1 MREDRHGGRHR
12 AAGAHPLEP
21 RTIDDVTMP
30 PPSTPFWDR
39 SFTRRGTLAMYDAG
53 CWAFATA
60 VVLGVRLDFAV
71 SDIQWRSTLRYVAIA
86 MVVLI
91 AFGYLTKFYRGRF
104 RVGSFDEVTG
114 LAGQFAMVGVSTAAL
129 FTLLDRSLPR
139 SIPVIVPPIALI
151 CAAAGRWLFRT
162 YRDRNAPRSTDRV
175 KKALVYGAGDAAYQ
189 LVTLL
194 RAELHPEYQVVG
206 LIDDNPAKRHL
217 RLHGIPVV
225 GNRSTLPSMASQLD
239 ADTVILAITTASGE
253 FVGALQDEVSRA
265 GLEFLTL
272 PPISEMIGGRV
283 DLGSIRQ
290 VDITDVLGRHPIDTD
305 LGDIADYLSGRR
317 VLITGAGGSIGAE
330 LARQVH
336 RFGPSKLILLD
347 RDESALHSVQLSIHG
362 HGLLDGE
369 DTVLNDIRD
378 LEALDAVFAHH
389 RPEIV
394 FHAAAL
400 KHLPLLERYPD
411 EGWKTNVEG
420 TRNVLDVAHRYDVE
434 HLVNIST
441 DKAADATSVL
451 GFTKRLA
458 EQVTAWYAET
468 TGRRYISVRFGN
480 VLGSRGSMLHT
491 FNTQIE
497 QGGPITVTHPEVTRF
512 FMTIPEAC
520 ELVIQAGAIGQP
532 GDVLV
537 LDMGTPVKILDVARR
552 MVATSGKRIDITFTG
567 LREGEK
573 LHEVLFS
580 DREDPVPTRHPMV
593 RSVAVPAVA
602 PDDLAEV
609 KCSR

>member
-1 MREDRHGGRHR
+1 MTSPPAPR
-12 AAGAHPLEP
+12 PLLDNP
-21 RTIDDVTMP
+21 LA
-30 PPSTPFWDR
+30 
-39 SFTRRGTLAMYDAG
+39 RRGTLALWDAL
-53 CWAFATA
+53 CWTFATV
-60 VVLGVRLDFAV
+60 VVLGVRLDFTV
-71 SDIQWRSTLRYVAIA
+71 NDFQWRSTLRYLVISL
-86 MVVLI
+86 VVVV

-114 LAGQFAMVGVSTAAL
+114 LAFHFAAVGLTTAL
-129 FTLLDRSLPR
+129 FFTMFDPVLPR
-139 SIPVIVPPIALI
+139 SIPVLVPPIALVS
-151 CAAAGRWLFRT
+151 AAAGRWLFRT
-162 YRDRNAPRSTDRV
+162 YRDRNAPRSDERV
-175 KKALVYGAGDAAYQ
+175 KRALVYGAGDAAYQ

-194 RAELHPEYQVVG
+194 RAERNPEYQVVG

-217 RLHGIPVV
+217 RLHGVPVV
-225 GNRSTLPSMASQLD
+225 GDRASLASAADRLD
-239 ADTVILAITTASGE
+239 VETIILAITSASGD
-253 FVGALQDEVSRA
+253 FVGALQDEVTRA
-265 GLEFLTL
+265 GLTFLTL

-283 DLGSIRQ
+283 DLGSIRE

-317 VLITGAGGSIGAE
+317 VLITGAGGSIGSE

-336 RFGPSKLILLD
+336 RFGPSTLVLLD
-347 RDESALHSVQLSIHG
+347 RDESALHSVQLSLHG

-378 LEALDAVFAHH
+378 LEALDAVFEHH
-389 RPEIV
+389 KPEIV

-400 KHLPLLERYPD
+400 KHLPLLERFPD

-420 TRNVLDVAHRYDVE
+420 TRNVLEAAHRHGVE

-451 GFTKRLA
+451 GSTKRLA

-468 TGRRYISVRFGN
+468 TGHRYISVRFGN

-491 FNTQIE
+491 FNAQIA
-497 QGGPITVTHPEVTRF
+497 QGGPITVTHPDVTRY

-520 ELVIQAGAIGQP
+520 ELVVQAGAIGMP

-552 MVATSGKRIDITFTG
+552 MIATSGKRIDITFTG

-580 DREDPVPTRHPMV
+580 DLEDPAPTKHPMV
-593 RSVAVPAVA
+593 RSVAVPPVDPEAL
-602 PDDLAEV
+602 PDLR
-609 KCSR
+609 SHQ

>member
-1 MREDRHGGRHR
+1 M
-12 AAGAHPLEP
+12 AAATPGAP
-21 RTIDDVTMP
+21 R
-30 PPSTPFWDR
+30 DR
-39 SFTRRGTLAMYDAG
+39 SSTLLRPLTTRSFLDSSLARRGTLALWDAT
-53 CWAFATA
+53 CWTAATA
-60 VVLGVRLDFAV
+60 VVLGVRLDFTV
-71 SDIQWRSTLRYVAIA
+71 SDIQWRSTLRYLVIS
-86 MVVLI
+86 MVVLVV
-91 AFGYLTKFYRGRF
+91 FGYLTKFYRGRF

-114 LAGQFAMVGVSTAAL
+114 LAGQFVIVGFSTAVF
-129 FTLLDRSLPR
+129 FTLVDPSLPR
-139 SIPVIVPPIALI
+139 SIPVLVPPIALVS
-151 CAAAGRWLFRT
+151 AAAGRWLFRT
-162 YRDRNAPRSTDRV
+162 YRDRNAPRNQGSV
-175 KKALVYGAGDAAYQ
+175 KRAVVYGAGDAGYQ

-194 RAELHPEYQVVG
+194 RAERNPEYQVVG

-225 GNRSTLPSMASQLD
+225 GDRTTMVRAANELEAT
-239 ADTVILAITTASGE
+239 TIILAIASASGE
-253 FVGALQDEVSRA
+253 MVGALQDEVDRA

-272 PPISEMIGGRV
+272 PPISEMIGGRIE
-283 DLGSIRQ
+283 LGSIRQ

-317 VLITGAGGSIGAE
+317 VLITGAGGSIGSE
-330 LARQVH
+330 LARQVN
-336 RFGPSKLILLD
+336 RFGPAQLVLLD
-347 RDESALHSVQLSIHG
+347 RDESALHAVQLAIHG
-362 HGLLDGE
+362 HGLLDGD

-378 LEALDAVFAHH
+378 HQALDAVFAHH

-400 KHLPLLERYPD
+400 KHLPLLERFPD

-420 TRNVLDVAHRYDVE
+420 TRNVLEAAHRHGVE

-441 DKAADATSVL
+441 DKAAAATSVL

-458 EQVTAWYAET
+458 EQLTAWYAET

-497 QGGPITVTHPEVTRF
+497 QGGPITVTHPDVTRY

-520 ELVIQAGAIGQP
+520 ELVIQAGAIGLP

-552 MVATSGKRIDITFTG
+552 MISTSGKRIEISFTG

-580 DREDPVPTRHPMV
+580 QNEDPAPTKHPMV
-593 RSVAVPAVA
+593 QCVSVPSVDPTTLPELRSA
-602 PDDLAEV
+602 
-609 KCSR
+609 RG

>member
-1 MREDRHGGRHR
+1 M
-12 AAGAHPLEP
+12 AAATPGTGSPGERQRRPNSGWSVGP
-21 RTIDDVTMP
+21 RPILDN
-30 PPSTPFWDR
+30 SLA
-39 SFTRRGTLAMYDAG
+39 RRGTLALWDAG
-53 CWAFATA
+53 CWTFATA

-71 SDIQWRSTLRYVAIA
+71 SDIQWRSTVRYLAVTL
-86 MVVLI
+86 VVLI
-91 AFGYLTKFYRGRF
+91 VFGYLTKFYRGRF

-114 LAGQFAMVGVSTAAL
+114 LAAQFAIVGLATAVF
-129 FTLLDRSLPR
+129 FTLVDPVLPR
-139 SIPVIVPPIALI
+139 SIPVLVPPIALVS
-151 CAAAGRWLFRT
+151 AAAGRWLFRT
-162 YRDRNAPRSTDRV
+162 YRDRNAPRNEDRGTR
-175 KKALVYGAGDAAYQ
+175 ALVYGAGDAGYQ

-194 RAELHPEYQVVG
+194 RAEVNPEYQIVG

-225 GNRSTLPSMASQLD
+225 GDREALIRA
-239 ADTVILAITTASGE
+239 ADELGAETVILAITSASGG
-253 FVGALQDEVSRA
+253 FVGKLQDEVGHA

-283 DLGSIRQ
+283 ELGSIRQ
-290 VDITDVLGRHPIDTD
+290 VDISDVLGRHPIDTD

-336 RFGPSKLILLD
+336 RFGPSKLVLLD

-378 LEALDAVFAHH
+378 YEALDAVFAHH

-400 KHLPLLERYPD
+400 KHLPLLERFPD

-420 TRNVLDVAHRYDVE
+420 TRNVLEAAHRHGVE

-458 EQVTAWYAET
+458 EQVTAWYAES

-480 VLGSRGSMLHT
+480 VLGSRGSMLHA

-497 QGGPITVTHPEVTRF
+497 QGGPITVTHPDVTRY

-520 ELVIQAGAIGQP
+520 ELVVQAGAIGLP

-537 LDMGTPVKILDVARR
+537 LEMGTPVKILDVARR
-552 MVATSGKRIDITFTG
+552 MIATSGKRIEITFTG
-567 LREGEK
+567 LRDGEK
-573 LHEVLFS
+573 LHEALFS
-580 DREDPVPTRHPMV
+580 DDEEPAPTKHPMV
-593 RSVAVPAVA
+593 RSVAVPSVDPEALPGLRSA
-602 PDDLAEV
+602 
-609 KCSR
+609 RG

>member
-1 MREDRHGGRHR
+1 MSSSPASRSLRDN
-12 AAGAHPLEP
+12 PLA
-21 RTIDDVTMP
+21 
-30 PPSTPFWDR
+30 
-39 SFTRRGTLAMYDAG
+39 RRGSLAVWDAG
-53 CWAFATA
+53 CWTFATA
-60 VVLGVRLDFAV
+60 VILGVRLDFAV
-71 SDIQWRSTLRYVAIA
+71 SDIQWRSTLRYLAITMIVLVA
-86 MVVLI
+86 L
-91 AFGYLTKFYRGRF
+91 GYLTKFYRGRF

-114 LAGQFAMVGVSTAAL
+114 LAMQFAAVGVATAMA
-129 FTLLDRSLPR
+129 FTLLDPTLPR
-139 SIPVIVPPIALI
+139 SIPVLVPPIALVT
-151 CAAAGRWLFRT
+151 AAAGRWLFRT
-162 YRDRNAPRSTDRV
+162 VRDRNAPRNNDRL
-175 KKALVYGAGDAAYQ
+175 KRALVYGAGDAGYQ

-194 RAELHPEYQVVG
+194 RGERDPDYLVVG

-225 GNRSTLPSMASQLD
+225 GDRSSLLKVAGELD
-239 ADTVILAITTASGE
+239 VDTVILAITSASGE
-253 FVGALQDEVSRA
+253 LVGAIQDEVTQQ

-272 PPISEMIGGRV
+272 PPISELIGGQV
-283 DLGSIRQ
+283 DLGSIRK

-305 LGDIADYLSGRR
+305 LGEVADYLSGRR

-330 LARQVH
+330 LAKQVH
-336 RFGPSKLILLD
+336 RFGPAQLVLLD

-369 DTVLNDIRD
+369 DTVLVDIRD
-378 LEALDAVFAHH
+378 SEALDLVFAQH

-400 KHLPLLERYPD
+400 KHLPLLERFPD

-420 TRNVLDVAHRYDVE
+420 TCNVLAAAHRHGVE

-451 GFTKRLA
+451 GSTKRLA

-468 TGRRYISVRFGN
+468 TGLRYISVRFGN

-497 QGGPITVTHPEVTRF
+497 QGGPITVTHPDVTRY

-520 ELVIQAGAIGQP
+520 ELVIQAGAIGLP

-552 MVATSGKRIDITFTG
+552 MIATSGKRIEISFTG

-573 LHEVLFS
+573 LREVLFS
-580 DREDPVPTRHPMV
+580 EHEDPAPTKHPMV
-593 RSVAVPAVA
+593 SSVAVPSLD
-602 PDDLAEV
+602 PTSLPEV
-609 KCSR
+609 RGARG

>member
-1 MREDRHGGRHR
+1 MSVTPAPRSLLDN
-12 AAGAHPLEP
+12 PLA
-21 RTIDDVTMP
+21 
-30 PPSTPFWDR
+30 
-39 SFTRRGTLAMYDAG
+39 RRGTLALWDAL

-60 VVLGVRLDFAV
+60 VVLGVRLDFTV
-71 SDIQWRSTLRYVAIA
+71 NDVQWRSTLRYLAITL
-86 MVVLI
+86 VVVV

-114 LAGQFAMVGVSTAAL
+114 LAGQFAVVGITTAL
-129 FTLLDRSLPR
+129 FFTMLDPDLPR
-139 SIPVIVPPIALI
+139 SIPVLVPPIALVS
-151 CAAAGRWLFRT
+151 AAAGRWLFRT
-162 YRDRNAPRSTDRV
+162 YRDRNTPRGDKPGQR
-175 KKALVYGAGDAAYQ
+175 AIVYGAGDAAYQ

-194 RAELHPEYQVVG
+194 KAERNPEFEIVG

-217 RLHGIPVV
+217 RLHGVPVV
-225 GNRSTLPSMASQLD
+225 GDRSSLVAAADDLD
-239 ADTVILAITTASGE
+239 ADTVILAITSASGD
-253 FVGALQDEVSRA
+253 FVGALQDEVTRA
-265 GLEFLTL
+265 GLRFLTL

-283 DLGSIRQ
+283 DLGSIRE

-317 VLITGAGGSIGAE
+317 VLITGAGGSIGSE

-336 RFGPSKLILLD
+336 RFGPSTLVLLD
-347 RDESALHSVQLSIHG
+347 RDESALHAVQLSIHG

-378 LEALDAVFAHH
+378 LEALDAVFEHH

-400 KHLPLLERYPD
+400 KHLPLLERFPD

-420 TRNVLDVAHRYDVE
+420 TRNVLEAAHRHGVE
-434 HLVNIST
+434 HFVNIST

-451 GFTKRLA
+451 GSTKRLA

-491 FNTQIE
+491 FNTQIA
-497 QGGPITVTHPEVTRF
+497 QGGPITVTHPDVTRY

-520 ELVIQAGAIGQP
+520 ELVVQAGAIGMP

-537 LDMGTPVKILDVARR
+537 LDMGTPVKILDVAHR
-552 MVATSGKRIDITFTG
+552 MIATSGKRIDVTFTG

-580 DREDPVPTRHPMV
+580 DLERPAPTKHPMV
-593 RSVAVPAVA
+593 RAVAVPPVDPATL
-602 PDDLAEV
+602 PHLRSDQ
-609 KCSR
+609 

>member
-1 MREDRHGGRHR
+1 MAAAAPGKPPADRSAR
-12 AAGAHPLEP
+12 AATPRAVARPLME
-21 RTIDDVTMP
+21 
-30 PPSTPFWDR
+30 R
-39 SFTRRGTLAMYDAG
+39 SLARRGTLALWDAL
-53 CWAFATA
+53 CWTFATT
-60 VVLGVRLDFAV
+60 VVLGVRLDFSV
-71 SDIQWRSTLRYVAIA
+71 SDIQWRSTLRYLVIS
-86 MVVLI
+86 MVVLVV
-91 AFGYLTKFYRGRF
+91 FGYLTKFYRGRF

-114 LAGQFAMVGVSTAAL
+114 LAGQFAIVGLATAVL
-129 FTLLDRSLPR
+129 FTVTDPTLPR
-139 SIPVIVPPIALI
+139 SIPVLVPPIALV

-162 YRDRNAPRSTDRV
+162 YRDRNSPRDPGSSRN
-175 KKALVYGAGDAAYQ
+175 ALVYGAGDAGNQ
-189 LVTLL
+189 LVSLL
-194 RAELHPEYQVVG
+194 RAERNPEFQVVG

-217 RLHGIPVV
+217 RLHGVPVV
-225 GNRSTLPSMASQLD
+225 GDRSTMLKAADALD
-239 ADTVILAITTASGE
+239 VDTIILAITAASGE
-253 FVGALQDEVSRA
+253 LVGEVQDAVDRA
-265 GLEFLTL
+265 GLTLLTL
-272 PPISEMIGGRV
+272 PPISGMIGGRV
-283 DLGSIRQ
+283 ELDSIRQ

-317 VLITGAGGSIGAE
+317 VLITGAGGSIGSE

-336 RFGPSKLILLD
+336 RFGPSDLVLLD
-347 RDESALHSVQLSIHG
+347 RDESALHAVQLTLHG
-362 HGLLDGE
+362 HGLLDGD
-369 DTVLNDIRD
+369 DTVLCDIRD
-378 LEALDAVFAHH
+378 LEALQAVFAHH

-400 KHLPLLERYPD
+400 KHLPLLERFPD

-420 TRNVLDVAHRYDVE
+420 TRNVLEAADTHGVE

-458 EQVTAWYAET
+458 EQVTAWYAES

-497 QGGPITVTHPEVTRF
+497 QGGPITVTHPDVTRF

-520 ELVIQAGAIGQP
+520 ELVVQAGAIGLP
-532 GDVLV
+532 GEVLV

-552 MVATSGKRIDITFTG
+552 MIATSGKRIEINFTG
-567 LREGEK
+567 LRDGEK

-580 DREDPVPTRHPMV
+580 DHEHPAPTKHPMV
-593 RSVAVPAVA
+593 RSVAVPAVD
-602 PDDLAEV
+602 PLTLTEIR
-609 KCSR
+609 STRG

>member
-1 MREDRHGGRHR
+1 M
-12 AAGAHPLEP
+12 AGATSGARAPGDRPRGTHPSFRGGP
-21 RTIDDVTMP
+21 RPILDN
-30 PPSTPFWDR
+30 SLA
-39 SFTRRGTLAMYDAG
+39 RRGTLALWDAA
-53 CWAFATA
+53 CWALATA
-60 VVLGVRLDFAV
+60 VVLGVRLDFSV
-71 SDIQWRSTLRYVAIA
+71 SDIQWRSTARYLIIS
-86 MVVLI
+86 MLVLVI
-91 AFGYLTKFYRGRF
+91 FGYLTKFYRGRF
-104 RVGSFDEVTG
+104 RVGSFDEVSG
-114 LAGQFAMVGVSTAAL
+114 LAGQFAIVGIATTL
-129 FTLLDRSLPR
+129 FFTLVDPVLPR
-139 SIPVIVPPIALI
+139 SIPVLVPPIALVS
-151 CAAAGRWLFRT
+151 AAAGRWLFRT
-162 YRDRNAPRSTDRV
+162 YRDRNAPTNQGPV
-175 KKALVYGAGDAAYQ
+175 KRALLYGAGDAGYQ

-194 RAELHPEYQVVG
+194 RAERSPDYQIVG

-225 GNRSTLPSMASQLD
+225 GDRSALISAADELD
-239 ADTVILAITTASGE
+239 ADTVILAITSASGE
-253 FVGALQDEVSRA
+253 LVGAVQDEVDHA
-265 GLEFLTL
+265 GLDLLTL

-336 RFGPSKLILLD
+336 RFGPSKLVLLD
-347 RDESALHSVQLSIHG
+347 RDESALHAVQLSIHG

-378 LEALDAVFAHH
+378 YEALDAVFAHH
-389 RPEIV
+389 LPEIV

-400 KHLPLLERYPD
+400 KHLPLLERFPD

-420 TRNVLDVAHRYDVE
+420 THNVLEAANRHGVE

-458 EQVTAWYAET
+458 EQVTAWYAES
-468 TGRRYISVRFGN
+468 TGHRYISVRFGN

-491 FNTQIE
+491 FNTQIA
-497 QGGPITVTHPEVTRF
+497 QGGPITVTHPDVTRY

-520 ELVIQAGAIGQP
+520 ELVIQAGAIGLP

-552 MVATSGKRIDITFTG
+552 MIATSGKRVEITFTG

-580 DREDPVPTRHPMV
+580 DHESPAPTKHPMV
-593 RSVAVPAVA
+593 RSVSVPAVD
-602 PDDLAEV
+602 PDHLPELRSARD
-609 KCSR
+609 

>member
-1 MREDRHGGRHR
+1 MSFSASRSLRDS
-12 AAGAHPLEP
+12 PLA
-21 RTIDDVTMP
+21 
-30 PPSTPFWDR
+30 
-39 SFTRRGTLAMYDAG
+39 RRGTLAVWDAG

-60 VVLGVRLDFAV
+60 VILGVRLDFAV
-71 SDIQWRSTLRYVAIA
+71 TEIQWRSTWRYLAIT
-86 MVVLI
+86 MIVLVL
-91 AFGYLTKFYRGRF
+91 FGYATKFYRGRF

-114 LAGQFAMVGVSTAAL
+114 LAVQFAAIGFATAVF
-129 FTLLDRSLPR
+129 FTLFDPTLPR
-139 SIPVIVPPIALI
+139 SIPVLVPPIALVS
-151 CAAAGRWLFRT
+151 AAAGRWLFRT
-162 YRDRNAPRSTDRV
+162 FRDRNAPRDHEQLKR
-175 KKALVYGAGDAAYQ
+175 ALVYGAGDAGYQ

-194 RAELHPEYQVVG
+194 RAERHPEYLVVG
-206 LIDDNPAKRHL
+206 LIDDRPAKRHL

-225 GNRSTLPSMASQLD
+225 GDRTNLLEAAGDLD
-239 ADTVILAITTASGE
+239 VDTVILAITSASGDFIRVLE
-253 FVGALQDEVSRA
+253 EEVTQQ

-272 PPISEMIGGRV
+272 PPISEMIGGQV
-283 DLGSIRQ
+283 DLGSIRK
-290 VDITDVLGRHPIDTD
+290 VDIADILGRHPIDTD

-336 RFGPSKLILLD
+336 GFGPAQLVLLD
-347 RDESALHSVQLSIHG
+347 RDESALHSVQLLIHG
-362 HGLLDGE
+362 HGLLDGD

-378 LEALDAVFAHH
+378 YDALDLVFAQH

-400 KHLPLLERYPD
+400 KHLPLLERFPD

-420 TRNVLDVAHRYDVE
+420 THNVLEAAHRHGVE

-451 GFTKRLA
+451 GWTKRIA
-458 EQVTAWYAET
+458 EQLTAWYAEST
-468 TGRRYISVRFGN
+468 DRRYISVRFGN
-480 VLGSRGSMLHT
+480 VLGSRGSMLHA
-491 FNTQIE
+491 FNAQIA
-497 QGGPITVTHPEVTRF
+497 QGGPVTVTHPDVTRY

-520 ELVIQAGAIGQP
+520 ELVIQAGAIGLP

-552 MVATSGKRIDITFTG
+552 MIATSGKRIKISFTG
-567 LREGEK
+567 LRVGEK

-580 DREDPVPTRHPMV
+580 DQENPAPTKHPMV
-593 RSVAVPAVA
+593 RSVSVPSVD
-602 PDDLAEV
+602 PSELATLR
-609 KCSR
+609 SARD

>member
-1 MREDRHGGRHR
+1 M
-12 AAGAHPLEP
+12 
-21 RTIDDVTMP
+21 
-30 PPSTPFWDR
+30 STPQSSRTFWDIPIA
-39 SFTRRGTLAMYDAG
+39 RRGTLALWDAG
-53 CWAFATA
+53 CWTFATA
-60 VVLGVRLDFAV
+60 VVLGVRLDFTV
-71 SDIQWRSTLRYVAIA
+71 SDIQWRSTLRYLAIT

-91 AFGYLTKFYRGRF
+91 AFGYATKFYRGRF

-114 LAGQFAMVGVSTAAL
+114 LASQFAIVGIATAL
-129 FTLLDRSLPR
+129 FFTMVDPTLPR
-139 SIPVIVPPIALI
+139 SIPVLVPPIALVS
-151 CAAAGRWLFRT
+151 AAAGRWLFRT
-162 YRDRNAPRSTDRV
+162 YRDRNAPRSDERV
-175 KKALVYGAGDAAYQ
+175 KRALVYGAGDAGYQ

-194 RAELHPEYQVVG
+194 RAERNPEYLVVG

-225 GNRSTLPSMASQLD
+225 GDRDALIGAANDLD
-239 ADTVILAITTASGE
+239 ADTVILAITSASGG
-253 FVGALQDEVSRA
+253 FVGKLQDEVDHA
-265 GLEFLTL
+265 GLKFLTL

-283 DLGSIRQ
+283 ELDSIRQ

-305 LGDIADYLSGRR
+305 LGGIADYLSGRR

-336 RFGPSKLILLD
+336 RFGPNKLVLLD
-347 RDESALHSVQLSIHG
+347 RDESALHSVQLTIHG

-378 LEALDAVFAHH
+378 IEALDAVFEHH

-400 KHLPLLERYPD
+400 KHLPLLERFPD

-420 TRNVLDVAHRYDVE
+420 TRNVLEVANRYHVE
-434 HLVNIST
+434 HFVNIST

-458 EQVTAWYAET
+458 EQVTAWYAQS
-468 TGRRYISVRFGN
+468 TGHRYISVRFGN

-497 QGGPITVTHPEVTRF
+497 QGGPITVTHPDVTRY

-520 ELVIQAGAIGQP
+520 ELVVQAGAIGLP

-552 MVATSGKRIDITFTG
+552 MIATSGKRIEITFTG

-580 DREDPVPTRHPMV
+580 DQEDPAPTKHPMV
-593 RSVAVPAVA
+593 RSVAVPAVD
-602 PDDLAEV
+602 PENLPELRS
-609 KCSR
+609 SRD

>member
-1 MREDRHGGRHR
+1 MAGAEPR
-12 AAGAHPLEP
+12 AASPRRGAPGDQKGSLSQ
-21 RTIDDVTMP
+21 R
-30 PPSTPFWDR
+30 PFLT
-39 SFTRRGTLAMYDAG
+39 SAVARRGTLALWDAG

-60 VVLGVRLDFAV
+60 VVLGVRLDFTV
-71 SDIQWRSTLRYVAIA
+71 SDIQWRSTLRYLVISMA
-86 MVVLI
+86 VLV

-104 RVGSFDEVTG
+104 RVGSFDEVSG
-114 LAGQFAMVGVSTAAL
+114 LFGHFAIVGFSTAVL
-129 FTLLDRSLPR
+129 FTVLDPTLPR
-139 SIPVIVPPIALI
+139 SIPVLVPPIALVS
-151 CAAAGRWLFRT
+151 AAAGRWLFRT
-162 YRDRNAPRSTDRV
+162 YRDRNSPRAQGTF
-175 KKALVYGAGDAAYQ
+175 KKALVYGAGDAGYQ
-189 LVTLL
+189 LVSLL
-194 RAELHPEYQVVG
+194 RAERNPEYQVVG

-225 GNRSTLPSMASQLD
+225 GDRASLVRAADDLD
-239 ADTVILAITTASGE
+239 ADTVILAITSASGVL
-253 FVGALQDEVSRA
+253 VGAVQDEVDRA
-265 GLEFLTL
+265 GLELLTL
-272 PPISEMIGGRV
+272 PPISEMIGGRIE
-283 DLGSIRQ
+283 LGSIRQ

-317 VLITGAGGSIGAE
+317 VLITGAGGSIGSE

-336 RFGPSKLILLD
+336 RFGPSRLVLLD
-347 RDESALHSVQLSIHG
+347 RDESALHAVQLTLHG
-362 HGLLDGE
+362 HGLLDDD
-369 DTVLNDIRD
+369 DTVLSDIRD
-378 LEALDAVFAHH
+378 LEALQAVFAHH

-400 KHLPLLERYPD
+400 KHLPLLERFPD

-420 TRNVLDVAHRYDVE
+420 TRNVLEAAHHNGVE

-458 EQVTAWYAET
+458 EQVTAWYAES
-468 TGRRYISVRFGN
+468 TGLRYISVRFGN

-491 FNTQIE
+491 FNTQIA
-497 QGGPITVTHPEVTRF
+497 QGGPLTVTHPDVTRY

-520 ELVIQAGAIGQP
+520 ELVIQAGAIGLP

-552 MVATSGKRIDITFTG
+552 MIATSGKRVEITFTG
-567 LREGEK
+567 LRDGEK

-580 DREDPVPTRHPMV
+580 DHEEPEPTKHPMV
-593 RSVAVPAVA
+593 RSVAVPSVDPVTL
-602 PDDLAEV
+602 PDIRS
-609 KCSR
+609 KRG

>member
-1 MREDRHGGRHR
+1 MSAPVETRSILDN
-12 AAGAHPLEP
+12 PLA
-21 RTIDDVTMP
+21 
-30 PPSTPFWDR
+30 
-39 SFTRRGTLAMYDAG
+39 RRGTLALWDAG
-53 CWAFATA
+53 CWTLATA
-60 VVLGVRLDFAV
+60 IVLGVRLDFTV
-71 SDIQWRSTLRYVAIA
+71 TEIQWQSTLRYLAIT
-86 MVVLI
+86 MVVLVL
-91 AFGYLTKFYRGRF
+91 FGYLTKFYRGRF

-114 LAGQFAMVGVSTAAL
+114 LAAQFAIVGVLTAML
-129 FTLLDRSLPR
+129 FTVVDSTLPR
-139 SIPVIVPPIALI
+139 SIPVLVPPIALV

-162 YRDRNAPRSTDRV
+162 YRDRNAPRDPRSDKR
-175 KKALVYGAGDAAYQ
+175 ALVYGAGDAGYQ

-194 RAELHPEYQVVG
+194 RAERHPEYQVVG

-225 GNRSTLPSMASQLD
+225 GDRTNLVEMASALD
-239 ADTVILAITTASGE
+239 ADTVILAITSASGE
-253 FVGALQDEVSRA
+253 FVGALQDEVLQA
-265 GLEFLTL
+265 GLRFLTL

-283 DLGSIRQ
+283 ELGAIRQ

-317 VLITGAGGSIGAE
+317 VLITGAGGSIGSE

-336 RFGPSKLILLD
+336 RFGPSRLVLLD

-378 LEALDAVFAHH
+378 LDALDAVFAHH

-400 KHLPLLERYPD
+400 KHLPLLERFPD

-420 TRNVLDVAHRYDVE
+420 TRNVLDAAHRHGVE

-451 GFTKRLA
+451 GSTKRLA

-491 FNTQIE
+491 FNTQIA
-497 QGGPITVTHPEVTRF
+497 QGGPITVTHPDVTRY

-520 ELVIQAGAIGQP
+520 ELVVQAGAIGLP

-552 MVATSGKRIDITFTG
+552 MIATSGKPVAITFTG

-580 DREDPVPTRHPMV
+580 DHENPTPTKHPMV
-593 RSVAVPAVA
+593 RSVDVPAVD
-602 PDDLAEV
+602 PDRLAGLRDV
-609 KCSR
+609 RD

>member
-1 MREDRHGGRHR
+1 MALATPGGRSP
-12 AAGAHPLEP
+12 G
-21 RTIDDVTMP
+21 
-30 PPSTPFWDR
+30 DR
-39 SFTRRGTLAMYDAG
+39 STGATRPAPQRARWLRDNALARRGTLALWDAL
-53 CWAFATA
+53 CWTAATA

-71 SDIQWRSTLRYVAIA
+71 SDIQWRSTLRYLVISTL
-86 MVVLI
+86 VLV

-114 LAGQFAMVGVSTAAL
+114 LAGQFAIVGMATAL
-129 FTLLDRSLPR
+129 FFTVFDPVLPR
-139 SIPVIVPPIALI
+139 SIPVLVPPIALI
-151 CAAAGRWLFRT
+151 SAAAGRWLFRT
-162 YRDRNAPRSTDRV
+162 YRDRNAPGDHGSGKR
-175 KKALVYGAGDAAYQ
+175 ALVYGAGDAGYQ

-194 RAELHPEYQVVG
+194 RAERNPEYRVVG

-225 GNRSTLPSMASQLD
+225 GDRSTLGEAANELD
-239 ADTVILAITTASGE
+239 ADTVILAITSASGE
-253 FVGALQDEVSRA
+253 LVGALQDEIDHA
-265 GLEFLTL
+265 GLELLTL
-272 PPISEMIGGRV
+272 PPISEMIGGRIE
-283 DLGSIRQ
+283 LGSIRQ

-336 RFGPSKLILLD
+336 RFGPSKLVLLD
-347 RDESALHSVQLSIHG
+347 RDESALHAVQLSIQG

-378 LEALDAVFAHH
+378 YEALDLVFARH

-400 KHLPLLERYPD
+400 KHLPLLERFPD

-420 TRNVLDVAHRYDVE
+420 TRNVLEAAHQHGVE

-441 DKAADATSVL
+441 DKAAAATSVL
-451 GFTKRLA
+451 GATKRLA
-458 EQVTAWYAET
+458 EQITAWYAAD

-480 VLGSRGSMLHT
+480 VLGSRGSMLET

-497 QGGPITVTHPEVTRF
+497 RGGPITVTHPEVTRY

-520 ELVIQAGAIGQP
+520 ELVIQAGAIGLP
-532 GDVLV
+532 GEVLV

-552 MVATSGKRIDITFTG
+552 MIATSGKRIDITFTG

-580 DREDPVPTRHPMV
+580 DHEDPAPTKHPMV
-593 RSVAVPAVA
+593 RSVAVPAVD
-602 PDDLAEV
+602 PSSLAELR
-609 KCSR
+609 SRRG